1 MSNYFE
7 GLFSSN
13 HSTTALI
20 AHTAPD
26 DNIASKNQLTLIGV
40 PNNTNVG
47 ENITNDKNQPE
58 WKLKHSG
65 QVKIPDINLPTPL
78 NNCLSLSPHLWK
90 KFLSP

>member
-1 MSNYFE
+1 MSNYYF
-7 GLFSSN
+7 GRFSSN

-47 ENITNDKNQPE
+47 EKTVNDKNQPE
-58 WKLKHSG
+58 
-65 QVKIPDINLPTPL
+65 
-78 NNCLSLSPHLWK
+78 
-90 KFLSP
+90 

>member
-47 ENITNDKNQPE
+47 ENITNDKNQPP
-58 WKLKHSG
+58 W
-65 QVKIPDINLPTPL
+65 
-78 NNCLSLSPHLWK
+78 
-90 KFLSP
+90 